1 MSRPIGRRKPAMFEE
16 LQDQCDYTTEIYRKQ
31 DRMVYDE
38 LREIDGPDPV
48 DFVGFWSLNY
58 VL

>member
-48 DFVGFWSLNY
+48 DFVGFCL
-58 VL
+58 